1 MNKRSFPIAILGMSI
16 LYLSACNSGDGFK
29 STKDGLD
36 YKIVVDEP
44 GDRKPAVGDLL
55 EMHIVTRVGDSIL
68 FDSRKLNNNQPVQFP
83 QTEPVF
89 KGDVA
94 EGFSMLTAGDSAVF
108 RVSLDSMS
116 KAGAQLLPW
125 MDLKDKLQYEVKL
138 VSVKSQ
144 EEAMQEMEAQAS
156 KQKEV
161 DDQILQEYFAQN
173 GINPSKTES
182 GLYYKI
188 EREGK
193 GATAQQGQ
201 RITVNYTGRTLD
213 GNIFDSNVE
222 PQFNHVEPFTF
233 PLGQGAV
240 IRGWDEGLALLK
252 QGSKATLY
260 IPSTMAYGPESPGPD
275 IPANSILV
283 FEVEVLS
290 LN

>member
-1 MNKRSFPIAILGMSI
+1 
-16 LYLSACNSGDGFK
+16 ACNSGDGFK

-125 MDLKDKLQYEVKL
+125 MD
-138 VSVKSQ
+138 
-144 EEAMQEMEAQAS
+144 
-156 KQKEV
+156 
-161 DDQILQEYFAQN
+161 
-173 GINPSKTES
+173 
-182 GLYYKI
+182 
-188 EREGK
+188 
-193 GATAQQGQ
+193 
-201 RITVNYTGRTLD
+201 
-213 GNIFDSNVE
+213 
-222 PQFNHVEPFTF
+222 
-233 PLGQGAV
+233 
-240 IRGWDEGLALLK
+240 
-252 QGSKATLY
+252 
-260 IPSTMAYGPESPGPD
+260 
-275 IPANSILV
+275 
-283 FEVEVLS
+283 
-290 LN
+290 